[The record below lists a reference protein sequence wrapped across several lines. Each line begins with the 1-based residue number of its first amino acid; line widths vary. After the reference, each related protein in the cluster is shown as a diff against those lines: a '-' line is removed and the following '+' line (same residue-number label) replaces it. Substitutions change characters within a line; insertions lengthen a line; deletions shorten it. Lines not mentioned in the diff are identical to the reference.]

1 MSSVYISAPPY
12 LDYVVRHVMEEVM
25 RRMRLSTHGF
35 AMTTLGKASN
45 FASAAT
51 TGVITGQLPA
61 VGGHMVNYGS
71 DQIGI
76 GKGLQIHLRRVFGN
90 CRASCFDASSFQ
102 NNSSAIPAIPLY
114 MELSPSKLAVTARSV
129 GPHPRSVAFSCG
141 SAGGSLAGEPFEAR
155 RRAH

>member
-90 CRASCFDASSFQ
+90 YQ
-102 NNSSAIPAIPLY
+102 PYNSSAIPAISLY